1 MMLSKKYV
9 LLVIFV
15 MMIFLLSSCK
25 NEKTT
30 MIVPAG
36 SPQLAQLYMQDSKDY
51 DVTII
56 EGADPL
62 VAAFGSSSYD
72 VIVAPTNLGAKLYDA
87 KPEYQLIATI
97 TWGSYY
103 LISKSNIDEM
113 ETLDIVAFGQ
123 NQIPDALMQYVLEGL
138 DIEFNV
144 EYLDSVSSVASD
156 FIIDGSKVYLMSE
169 PSLSVITS
177 SNESIDMLDLQVA
190 YETLTGY
197 EDFPQASVFV
207 HQSLT
212 DQAVQKI
219 KDDFENSIDLLH
231 EDVESS
237 ADLAKKLGVSMD
249 KEIIIKS
256 IPRSNIEFKD
266 SQDIKGDIVFFLGLL
281 KGFNPNFVGENLP
294 NDTFYR

>member
-1 MMLSKKYV
+1 MLSKKYV
-9 LLVIFV
+9 LLIIFA
-15 MMIFLLSSCK
+15 MMICLLSSCK

-36 SPQLAQLYMQDSKDY
+36 SPQFAQLYMQDSNNY
-51 DVTII
+51 DVTIV

-87 KPEYQLIATI
+87 KPDYQLIATI
-97 TWGSYY
+97 SWGSYY

-138 DIEFNV
+138 DIEFEV

-156 FIIDGSKVYLMSE
+156 FVIDGSKVYLMSE
-169 PSLSVITS
+169 PSLSVIA
-177 SNESIDMLDLQVA
+177 SNNEGIDMFDLQSA
-190 YETLTGY
+190 YYTLTGY

-212 DQAVQKI
+212 DQDVQKI
-219 KDDFENSIDLLH
+219 KDDFASSIDLLH
-231 EDVESS
+231 ENLESS
-237 ADLAKKLGVSMD
+237 ADLAKKLGISMD
-249 KEIIIKS
+249 KEIIIQS

-266 SQDIKGDIVFFLGLL
+266 SQDIKGDIIFFLGLL

>member
-1 MMLSKKYV
+1 
-9 LLVIFV
+9 
-15 MMIFLLSSCK
+15 
-25 NEKTT
+25 
-30 MIVPAG
+30 
-36 SPQLAQLYMQDSKDY
+36 
-51 DVTII
+51 
-56 EGADPL
+56 L

>member
-9 LLVIFV
+9 LLIIFA
-15 MMIFLLSSCK
+15 MMICLLSSCK

-36 SPQLAQLYMQDSKDY
+36 SPQFAQLYMQDSNNY
-51 DVTII
+51 DVTIV

-87 KPEYQLIATI
+87 KPDYQLIATI
-97 TWGSYY
+97 SWGSYY
-103 LISKSNIDEM
+103 LVSKSNIDEM

-138 DIEFNV
+138 DIEFEV

-156 FIIDGSKVYLMSE
+156 FVIDGSKVHLMSE
-169 PSLSVITS
+169 PSLSVIA
-177 SNESIDMLDLQVA
+177 SNNEGIDMFDLQSA
-190 YETLTGY
+190 YYTLTGY

-212 DQAVQKI
+212 DQDVQKI
-219 KDDFENSIDLLH
+219 KDDFASSIDLLH
-231 EDVESS
+231 ENLESS
-237 ADLAKKLGVSMD
+237 ADLAKKLGISME
-249 KEIIIKS
+249 KEIIIQS

-266 SQDIKGDIVFFLGLL
+266 SQDIKGDIIFS
-281 KGFNPNFVGENLP
+281 
-294 NDTFYR
+294 

>member
-9 LLVIFV
+9 LLIIFA
-15 MMIFLLSSCK
+15 MMICLLSSCK

-36 SPQLAQLYMQDSKDY
+36 SPQFAQLYMQDSNDY
-51 DVTII
+51 DVTIV

-87 KPEYQLIATI
+87 KPDYQLIATI
-97 TWGSYY
+97 SWGSYY
-103 LISKSNIDEM
+103 LISKSNINGM

-138 DIEFNV
+138 DIEFEV

-156 FIIDGSKVYLMSE
+156 FVIDGSKVYLMSE
-169 PSLSVITS
+169 PSLSVIA
-177 SNESIDMLDLQVA
+177 SNNEGIDMFDLQSA
-190 YETLTGY
+190 YYTLTGY

-212 DQAVQKI
+212 DQDVQKI
-219 KDDFENSIDLLH
+219 KDDFASSIDLLH
-231 EDVESS
+231 KNLESS
-237 ADLAKKLGVSMD
+237 ADLARKIGISME
-249 KEIIIKS
+249 KEIIIQS

-266 SQDIKGDIVFFLGLL
+266 SQDIKGDIIFFLGLL

>member
-1 MMLSKKYV
+1 MLSKKYV
-9 LLVIFV
+9 LLIIFA
-15 MMIFLLSSCK
+15 MMICLLSSCK

-36 SPQLAQLYMQDSKDY
+36 SPQFAQLYMQDSNNY
-51 DVTII
+51 DVTIV

-87 KPEYQLIATI
+87 KPDYQLIATI
-97 TWGSYY
+97 SWGSYY

-156 FIIDGSKVYLMSE
+156 FVIDGSKVYLMSE
-169 PSLSVITS
+169 PSLSVIA
-177 SNESIDMLDLQVA
+177 SNNEGIDMFDLQSA
-190 YETLTGY
+190 YYTLTGY

-212 DQAVQKI
+212 DQDVQKI
-219 KDDFENSIDLLH
+219 KDDFASSIDLLH
-231 EDVESS
+231 ENLESS
-237 ADLAKKLGVSMD
+237 ADLAKKLGISMD
-249 KEIIIKS
+249 KEIIIQS

-266 SQDIKGDIVFFLGLL
+266 SQDIKGDIIFFLGLL

>member
-1 MMLSKKYV
+1 MLSKKYV
-9 LLVIFV
+9 LLIIFV
-15 MMIFLLSSCK
+15 MMICLLSSCK

-72 VIVAPTNLGAKLYDA
+72 VIIAPTNLGAKLYDA

-144 EYLDSVSSVASD
+144 EYLDSVSSVVSD

-169 PSLSVITS
+169 PSLSVIAS
-177 SNESIDMLDLQVA
+177 SNEDIDIFDLQAA

-197 EDFPQASVFV
+197 EDFPQASVFA

-212 DQAVQKI
+212 DQDVQKI
-219 KDDFENSIDLLH
+219 KDDIENSIDLLH
-231 EDVESS
+231 EELESS
-237 ADLAKKLGVSMD
+237 ADLANKLGVSMD
-249 KEIIIKS
+249 KEIIIES

-266 SQDIKGDIVFFLGLL
+266 SQDIKDDIIFFLGLL

>member
-9 LLVIFV
+9 LLIIFA
-15 MMIFLLSSCK
+15 MMICLLSSCK

-36 SPQLAQLYMQDSKDY
+36 SPQFAQLYMQDSNNY
-51 DVTII
+51 DVTIV

-87 KPEYQLIATI
+87 KPDYQLIATI
-97 TWGSYY
+97 SWGSYY
-103 LISKSNIDEM
+103 LVSKSNIDEM

-138 DIEFNV
+138 DIEFEV

-156 FIIDGSKVYLMSE
+156 FVIDGSKVHLMSE
-169 PSLSVITS
+169 PSLSVIA
-177 SNESIDMLDLQVA
+177 SNNEGIDMFDLQSA
-190 YETLTGY
+190 YYTLTGY

-212 DQAVQKI
+212 DQDVQKI
-219 KDDFENSIDLLH
+219 KDDFASSIDLLH
-231 EDVESS
+231 ENLESS
-237 ADLAKKLGVSMD
+237 ADLAKKLGISME
-249 KEIIIKS
+249 KEIIIQS

-266 SQDIKGDIVFFLGLL
+266 SQDIKGDIIFFLGLL

>member
-1 MMLSKKYV
+1 MLSKKYV
-9 LLVIFV
+9 LLIIFA
-15 MMIFLLSSCK
+15 MMICLLSSCK

-36 SPQLAQLYMQDSKDY
+36 SPQFAQLYMQDSNDY
-51 DVTII
+51 DVTIV

-87 KPEYQLIATI
+87 KPDYQLIATI
-97 TWGSYY
+97 SWGSYY

-156 FIIDGSKVYLMSE
+156 FVIDGSKVYLMSE
-169 PSLSVITS
+169 PSLSVIA
-177 SNESIDMLDLQVA
+177 SNNEGIDMFDLQSA
-190 YETLTGY
+190 YYTLTGY

-212 DQAVQKI
+212 DQDVQKI
-219 KDDFENSIDLLH
+219 KDDFASSIDLLH
-231 EDVESS
+231 ENLESS
-237 ADLAKKLGVSMD
+237 ADLAKKLGISMD
-249 KEIIIKS
+249 KEIIIQS

-266 SQDIKGDIVFFLGLL
+266 SQDIKGDIIFFLGLL

>member
-9 LLVIFV
+9 LLIIFA
-15 MMIFLLSSCK
+15 MMICLLSSCK

-36 SPQLAQLYMQDSKDY
+36 SPQFAQLYMQDSNNY
-51 DVTII
+51 DVTIV

-87 KPEYQLIATI
+87 KPDYQLIATI
-97 TWGSYY
+97 SWGSYY

-138 DIEFNV
+138 DIEFEV

-156 FIIDGSKVYLMSE
+156 FVIDGSKVYLMSE
-169 PSLSVITS
+169 PSLSVIA
-177 SNESIDMLDLQVA
+177 SNNEGIDMFDLQSA
-190 YETLTGY
+190 YYTLTGY

-212 DQAVQKI
+212 DQDVQKI
-219 KDDFENSIDLLH
+219 KDDFASSIDLLH
-231 EDVESS
+231 ENLESS
-237 ADLAKKLGVSMD
+237 ADLAKKLGISMD
-249 KEIIIKS
+249 KEIIIQS

-266 SQDIKGDIVFFLGLL
+266 SQDIKGDIIFFLGLL

>member
-1 MMLSKKYV
+1 MLSKTYV
-9 LLVIFV
+9 LLIIFA
-15 MMIFLLSSCK
+15 MMICLLSSCK

-36 SPQLAQLYMQDSKDY
+36 SPQFAQLYMQDSNNY
-51 DVTII
+51 DVTIV

-87 KPEYQLIATI
+87 KPDYQLIATI
-97 TWGSYY
+97 SWGSYY

-138 DIEFNV
+138 DIEFEV

-156 FIIDGSKVYLMSE
+156 FVIDGSKVYLMSE
-169 PSLSVITS
+169 PSLSVIA
-177 SNESIDMLDLQVA
+177 SNNEGIDMFDLQSA
-190 YETLTGY
+190 YYTLTGY

-212 DQAVQKI
+212 DQDVQKI
-219 KDDFENSIDLLH
+219 KDDFASSIDLLH
-231 EDVESS
+231 ENLESS
-237 ADLAKKLGVSMD
+237 ADLAKKLGISMD
-249 KEIIIKS
+249 KEIIIKA

-266 SQDIKGDIVFFLGLL
+266 SQDIKGDIIFFLGLL